1 MLNLCWKNETTRNF
15 TNNIGSVGQ
24 GAASENIKENYCFS
38 LGPLECVDL
47 IPLACQDKNFLYHSS
62 RAWYSLA
69 LGVRVTEFP
78 SLLLGN
84 GFPTWNITWSKHRP
98 RSLRSAFLGITRGT
112 ETPWVN
118 CRSFHP
124 GLLSLICVGCLH
136 HWDRGVC
143 VCVCMLGGTPLLIH
157 RNSTTVS
164 VCLGCDN
171 KSTINWLGWKQQKV
185 LLTAAEAGSPRS
197 KWFGVFRVPPYAGCV
212 LLWWRG
218 KSPTLM
224 TQSCPRDHTS

>member
-1 MLNLCWKNETTRNF
+1 MKYITSSYKMLNLCWKNETTRNF

-143 VCVCMLGGTPLLIH
+143 VCVCVYVCWGVPHCWYTEIAPLSQSAWAVI
-157 RNSTTVS
+157 T
-164 VCLGCDN
+164 
-171 KSTINWLGWKQQKV
+171 KV
-185 LLTAAEAGSPRS
+185 P
-197 KWFGVFRVPPYAGCV
+197 
-212 LLWWRG
+212 
-218 KSPTLM
+218 
-224 TQSCPRDHTS
+224 